1 MEKQAYFWKGEFIL
15 NWKVLRLSLVRREQL
30 LHLSQFSL
38 MTKAL
43 TGNEQIGFEP
53 LDSSVKMQWLLDNV
67 CDIQVL
73 FLKQV
78 LFSSYLKCW
87 ATPQ

>member
-43 TGNEQIGFEP
+43 TGNEQIGSEP
-53 LDSSVKMQWLLDNV
+53 LDSSVKRQWLLDNV
-67 CDIQVL
+67 YVI
-73 FLKQV
+73 
-78 LFSSYLKCW
+78 SKCSC
-87 ATPQ
+87 